1 MRGLYAI
8 TPELPDTNEL
18 IGRVRQAIAGGAN
31 VVQYR
36 SKQTAPDIVRT
47 QALAL
52 RELTGTTGTLFI
64 VNDDS
69 DLALSVGADGVHIGR
84 DDADVNAISRIRQE
98 YANRPA
104 HNRSKRFMVGVSCY
118 NEMTRAQT
126 AVAAGADYIAFGSF
140 FPSPTKPQALRA
152 DAALIRSAKAKFTV
166 PVVAIGGITIDNAHQ
181 LISANVDAVAVIS
194 GLFDA
199 DDIEQR
205 AREFTNLFNPENHV
219 HQ

>member
-84 DDADVNAISRIRQE
+84 DDADVNAISRIRRE

-152 DAALIRSAKAKFTV
+152 DAALIRSAKTKFTV

-194 GLFDA
+194 GLFDT